1 MTVPALHDAAP
12 PRGAVASRPFG
23 DAAAPRLLPTLTSVI
38 LVDEDQQLREIAHPR
53 ISLALW
59 RRQADPKIAREV
71 ADLTAER
78 LPSGR
83 MALSSSA
90 TQAQCMS
97 RLQGLLQAHAVEPE
111 GFGWWLADMAM
122 LAELFAD
129 LVTRTLGPRP
139 ITARVETLDDVAC
152 PRFHVDRTRLRLLCT
167 YRGPGTEWLPDEE
180 IDRAA
185 LENRQPNA
193 QIQRAAQPRSLAPFW
208 VGLFKGECFPGNA
221 GRGQVH
227 RSPALPPDGLRVLF
241 GLDA

>member
-1 MTVPALHDAAP
+1 MTATALHDSSTPRDAA
-12 PRGAVASRPFG
+12 ASRPLG
-23 DAAAPRLLPTLTSVI
+23 DASAPRLLPTLTSVI
-38 LVDEDQQLREIAHPR
+38 LVEEAQQLSDIAHPR

-59 RRQADPKIAREV
+59 RRQADPRIAREV

-78 LPSGR
+78 LPDGR
-83 MALSSSA
+83 IALSSSA
-90 TQAQCMS
+90 TQAGCMA
-97 RLQGLLQAHAVEPE
+97 RLQGLLQAHALEPE

-152 PRFHVDRTRLRLLCT
+152 PRFHVDRTCLRLLCS

-180 IDRAA
+180 IDRLA
-185 LENRQPNA
+185 LENRQPNE
-193 QIQRAAQPRSLAPFW
+193 QIQCGAQPRALQPFW

-227 RSPALPPDGLRVLF
+227 RSPAVPPDGLRVLF
-241 GLDA
+241 CLDA

>member
-1 MTVPALHDAAP
+1 MITTALNDLATPH
-12 PRGAVASRPFG
+12 GTVASGSFG
-23 DAAAPRLLPTLTSVI
+23 DSAAPRLLPTLTSVI
-38 LVDEDQQLREIAHPR
+38 LVDDAQQLYNIGHPR

-59 RRQADPKIAREV
+59 RRRADPKIAREV
-71 ADLTAER
+71 IGLPTER
-78 LPSGR
+78 LLSGR
-83 MALSSSA
+83 IALSA
-90 TQAQCMS
+90 GEKQAQCMA
-97 RLQGLLQAHAVEPE
+97 RLQGQLQESGIESA

-122 LAELFAD
+122 LAELFAG
-129 LVTRTLGPRP
+129 LVRRTLGPSP

-185 LENRQPNA
+185 LENRRPNA
-193 QIQRAAQPRSLAPFW
+193 QIQGGAQPRALEPFW

-227 RSPALPPDGLRVLF
+227 RSPAAPPDGLRVLF
-241 GLDA
+241 CLDA